1 MQAVAGVSFELFP
14 SRRRSASS
22 GKVGCG
28 KSTLGRCIL
37 KLVEPT
43 SGEVHLFGNT
53 NITALPPAQMRQHRR
68 HLQMVF
74 QDPLA
79 SLHPRMTVRAIIAE
93 PLRLVGL
100 TGAPAFRRASELLE
114 LVRLSPE
121 HGDRYPHELS
131 GGQRQRIGIARALAL
146 EPNVL
151 VLDEPVSA
159 LDVSIRAGVVNLL
172 EELQE
177 SLGVAYIFIAHDLA
191 LVRHVSRRVAVM
203 YLGRIV
209 EMGGAAQIYESPAHP
224 YTKALL
230 SAVPIPDP
238 EKERERPR
246 VTLKGDVPSPMNA
259 PSGCPFRTRCWK
271 ARDLCSEVMP
281 ELAGTISG
289 AFGRLS
295 FPGNLR
301 GWIHGPLA
309 EQRLESLQKRLTFGA
324 VADDLTGG
332 AELASMLVARGVKT
346 GFSIGPTSVQNGEH
360 DAHVIAVKTRVIPP
374 EQAVA
379 HVLAA
384 AETLLA
390 RGARQIFLKYCA
402 TFDSTPTGNIG
413 PCAEAL
419 MDRFGVRQTLFC
431 PALCE
436 TELTVYQG
444 HMFRGGQLL
453 AESPGRFDLLTPMI
467 DSNLVRVLQAP
478 LEGRSGESP
487 DRRRGSAG
495 NSGSLRSVG
504 SPGHRAASADT
515 LYERHLA
522 SIAAAFADMPLLT
535 GNSSVAAHLPPVWLR
550 KGLIEKPS
558 PATLPAVNGLQVPC
572 WLGPAASQT
581 SVQLRA
587 SRAPSGPHHRS
598 RSGIHGRRPPGRGGL
613 VCSQSD

>member
-1 MQAVAGVSFELFP
+1 VSAASNLLQEANAPVLTVKDLRKSFDIRGGLLGVKITARVQAVAGVSFELFRAETVGLVGE
-14 SRRRSASS
+14 S
-22 GKVGCG
+22 GCG

-43 SGEVHLFGNT
+43 SGEVHLGNT

-281 ELAGTISG
+281 ELAE
-289 AFGRLS
+289 R
-295 FPGNLR
+295 
-301 GWIHGPLA
+301 
-309 EQRLESLQKRLTFGA
+309 
-324 VADDLTGG
+324 
-332 AELASMLVARGVKT
+332 
-346 GFSIGPTSVQNGEH
+346 
-360 DAHVIAVKTRVIPP
+360 
-374 EQAVA
+374 
-379 HVLAA
+379 
-384 AETLLA
+384 
-390 RGARQIFLKYCA
+390 
-402 TFDSTPTGNIG
+402 
-413 PCAEAL
+413 
-419 MDRFGVRQTLFC
+419 
-431 PALCE
+431 
-436 TELTVYQG
+436 
-444 HMFRGGQLL
+444 
-453 AESPGRFDLLTPMI
+453 
-467 DSNLVRVLQAP
+467 
-478 LEGRSGESP
+478 
-487 DRRRGSAG
+487 
-495 NSGSLRSVG
+495 
-504 SPGHRAASADT
+504 SPGHSAACHFPES
-515 LYERHLA
+515 
-522 SIAAAFADMPLLT
+522 
-535 GNSSVAAHLPPVWLR
+535 
-550 KGLIEKPS
+550 
-558 PATLPAVNGLQVPC
+558 
-572 WLGPAASQT
+572 
-581 SVQLRA
+581 
-587 SRAPSGPHHRS
+587 
-598 RSGIHGRRPPGRGGL
+598 
-613 VCSQSD
+613 

>member
-1 MQAVAGVSFELFP
+1 MSAASNLLQEANAPVLTVKDLRKSFDIRGGLLGVKVTARVQAVAGVSFELFRAETVGLVGE
-14 SRRRSASS
+14 S
-22 GKVGCG
+22 GCG

-43 SGEVHLFGNT
+43 SGEVHLGNT

-281 ELAGTISG
+281 ELAE
-289 AFGRLS
+289 R
-295 FPGNLR
+295 
-301 GWIHGPLA
+301 
-309 EQRLESLQKRLTFGA
+309 
-324 VADDLTGG
+324 
-332 AELASMLVARGVKT
+332 
-346 GFSIGPTSVQNGEH
+346 
-360 DAHVIAVKTRVIPP
+360 
-374 EQAVA
+374 
-379 HVLAA
+379 
-384 AETLLA
+384 
-390 RGARQIFLKYCA
+390 
-402 TFDSTPTGNIG
+402 
-413 PCAEAL
+413 
-419 MDRFGVRQTLFC
+419 
-431 PALCE
+431 
-436 TELTVYQG
+436 
-444 HMFRGGQLL
+444 
-453 AESPGRFDLLTPMI
+453 
-467 DSNLVRVLQAP
+467 
-478 LEGRSGESP
+478 
-487 DRRRGSAG
+487 
-495 NSGSLRSVG
+495 
-504 SPGHRAASADT
+504 SPGHSAACHFPES
-515 LYERHLA
+515 
-522 SIAAAFADMPLLT
+522 
-535 GNSSVAAHLPPVWLR
+535 
-550 KGLIEKPS
+550 
-558 PATLPAVNGLQVPC
+558 
-572 WLGPAASQT
+572 
-581 SVQLRA
+581 
-587 SRAPSGPHHRS
+587 
-598 RSGIHGRRPPGRGGL
+598 
-613 VCSQSD
+613 